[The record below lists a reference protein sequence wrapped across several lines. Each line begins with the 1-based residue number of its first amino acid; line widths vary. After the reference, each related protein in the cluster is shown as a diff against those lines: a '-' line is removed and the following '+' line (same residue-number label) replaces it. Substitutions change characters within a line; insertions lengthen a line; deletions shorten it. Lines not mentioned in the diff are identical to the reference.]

1 LIVYFDTSSLVPIM
15 IEEPSSEVASRLW
28 DEAERV
34 TASRLV
40 YAEARA
46 ALAMAHRMDRLDREG
61 LRAAVAVFE
70 GLHNQLEVV
79 EVTEEVVRSAGE
91 LAEQFGLRGYDA
103 MHLASASTLVDPELV
118 FAASD
123 QNLLDAARALEIATA
138 DLHVDS

>member
-1 LIVYFDTSSLVPIM
+1 M
-15 IEEPSSEVASRLW
+15 IEEPSGEVASRLW

-40 YAEARA
+40 YAETRA
-46 ALAMAHRMDRLDREG
+46 ALAMARRMGRLDRES
-61 LRAAVAVFE
+61 LRTAVTAFE

-103 MHLASASTLVDPELV
+103 VQLASARTLVDPEFV
-118 FAASD
+118 FAAGD
-123 QNLLDAARALEIATA
+123 QNL
-138 DLHVDS
+138 